1 VPEKFSR
8 TGVTRTSMR
17 IGLYHGPLYH
27 GANGYETY
35 GPYARYVAEFA
46 RRFEEVVV
54 FAPVTR
60 RETDYRGCR
69 IEATNVRVVELPD
82 FSTHIQAT
90 RYALHLYRI
99 FKHEIGGV
107 DVINCRNTAPYGYLL
122 YFLGRARDIGFF
134 YHFTSDPWEIL
145 TVGPKYRG
153 LYGLFARSAYSA
165 DFMIQKCVMRRSFS
179 FVNGRLPYE
188 RLRSIT
194 DRLDLVISST
204 LMESDLHAPD
214 NLALHEPVRLLYVG
228 YLKHMK
234 GLDYLIEAV
243 NLVRREG
250 IDAELH
256 LVGSGP
262 EEDALRRQA
271 ANLALDDRV
280 HFHGYVP
287 MGRKLNRHYDE
298 ADVFVFPSLSEGSPR
313 VVLEGLAHGLPM
325 ISTEV
330 GSVPDLVVDGHSG
343 LVVPLRDAGA
353 LAGAMVRY
361 VNDDGLRRRCAV
373 NGFSVARGHTLEHFI
388 APLVEKAKS
397 LARRQ

>member
-1 VPEKFSR
+1 
-8 TGVTRTSMR
+8 MR

-27 GANGYETY
+27 GADGYETY
-35 GPYARYVAEFA
+35 GPYARYVSEFA
-46 RRFEEVVV
+46 RHFDEVVV

-60 RETDYRGCR
+60 RDTDYRGCT
-69 IEATNVRVVELPD
+69 IDATNVRVVELPD
-82 FSTHIQAT
+82 FSTHVQAT
-90 RYALHLYRI
+90 RRVIRLYTT
-99 FKHEIGGV
+99 FKREIGGV
-107 DVINCRNTAPYGYLL
+107 DVINCRCTAPYGYLL
-122 YFLGRARDIGFF
+122 YFLGRARGIGFF

-153 LYGLFARSAYSA
+153 MYGLFARSAYSA
-165 DFMIQKCVMRRSFS
+165 DFMIQKQVMRRSFS

-188 RLRSIT
+188 RLRSVT
-194 DRLDLVISST
+194 DRLELVISST

-214 NLALHEPVRLLYVG
+214 DLVLHKPIRLLYVG

-234 GLDYLIEAV
+234 GLKYLIEAL

-256 LVGSGP
+256 LVGSGS
-262 EEDALRRQA
+262 EEDALRQQVEG
-271 ANLALDDRV
+271 LALDDHV

-287 MGRKLNRHYDE
+287 MGPELNRHYDE

-330 GSVPDLVVDGHSG
+330 GSVPDLIVDGQSG
-343 LVVPLRDAGA
+343 LVVPLRDVEALSGA
-353 LAGAMVRY
+353 VIRY
-361 VNDDGLRRRCAV
+361 VQDDGLRRRCAE
-373 NGFSVARGHTLEHFI
+373 NGFSVARKHTLEHFI